1 MKRVRHNFSLTE
13 VLTVIAIV
21 GILAAITAPV
31 VIMSRDR
38 GRETQAKGDITAIV
52 TALKQLEADYHRVIG
67 SGNKFGN
74 TDSGISV
81 ASNVATLPVV
91 EEDGKINTIGYDA
104 MIAELSAPKNSGLTV
119 SVNKRK
125 KIYLDPKKEFDP
137 SKEYDKVD
145 ATNNIDNK
153 AALYRDPWGNPYVV
167 YIKVT
172 RDEQLAIPGTSKT
185 IPGNFA
191 AYSFGANGTD
201 DKGCNADLENCISS
215 GTHRDHDDIA
225 SWNI

>member
-1 MKRVRHNFSLTE
+1 MKKYRHNFTLTE
-13 VLTVIAIV
+13 VLTVIAII
-21 GILAAITAPV
+21 GILAAITTPV

-38 GRETQAKGDITAIV
+38 GRVAQAQGDITAIV
-52 TALKQLEADYHRVIG
+52 TALKQMDSDYHRVLDK
-67 SGNKFGN
+67 N
-74 TDSGISV
+74 
-81 ASNVATLPVV
+81 
-91 EEDGKINTIGYDA
+91 GKIGGKSVSATSGVAKVDGDAYDA
-104 MIAELSAPKNSGLTV
+104 MIAELSAPKSGGLTV

-137 SKEYDKVD
+137 SKDYNKVD
-145 ATNNIDNK
+145 ADSNIDNK

-167 YIKVT
+167 YIKVA
-172 RDEQLAIPGTSKT
+172 RDDSLAIPDTSKT

-191 AYSFGANGTD
+191 AYSFGPNGTD

-225 SWNI
+225 SWTF